1 MNITCDHACY
11 FICFFDSLI
20 YKLFKF
26 EVFINKNS
34 QVFLYLYTLMLPAIH
49 KIFELWIL
57 FDFPNMYVTL

>member
-1 MNITCDHACY
+1 MPAILFAFLTVS
-11 FICFFDSLI
+11 FIN
-20 YKLFKF
+20 YMLFKF